1 MSTGCGPNRIMLN
14 PHRPQKDWWFQVRN
28 QLNSLC
34 HLHNL
39 CVHNLVCNLLPQL
52 SKIQQPFPTPGHI
65 FCSLRYKIV
74 VTCTIWMAFVDI
86 HTAKWT
92 AREISWSWD
101 HETCTEIMRLRVKP
115 WELADLQRWSHEPH
129 VQWYRESWEVWSVS
143 VGPPGNSEPPKSLLR
158 LLVSF
163 SHHSILHASSLLA
176 ARAGRFSPGR
186 GSIFLDDVNCNGT
199 ELQLTSCRHLGV
211 GVHNCGHYED
221 AGVVCVG
228 KFTANQCGH
237 RLQCSWF
244 SH

>member
-1 MSTGCGPNRIMLN
+1 M
-14 PHRPQKDWWFQVRN
+14 
-28 QLNSLC
+28 
-34 HLHNL
+34 
-39 CVHNLVCNLLPQL
+39 
-52 SKIQQPFPTPGHI
+52 
-65 FCSLRYKIV
+65 
-74 VTCTIWMAFVDI
+74 
-86 HTAKWT
+86 
-92 AREISWSWD
+92 
-101 HETCTEIMRLRVKP
+101 
-115 WELADLQRWSHEPH
+115 
-129 VQWYRESWEVWSVS
+129 S

-228 KFTANQCGH
+228 KLTAIVANLDTDCKKAMQLIFIRI
-237 RLQCSWF
+237 RLLAVIISYVQVPLCTV
-244 SH
+244 HCN